1 LGKHNLSNALA
12 ALVMANKAGLS
23 LEELTKNLATFP
35 GVERRLQVLI
45 DQKNRVLIDDYAHHP
60 TEIKAV
66 FETLKLSFPEDKKCV
81 VFQPHLFSRTR
92 DFMEDFASVLSLF
105 DRVILLEIYPARE
118 LPIPGINAQALMNK
132 IKGTSVELV
141 SKKEL
146 GDLLTKVN
154 ERIIAIL
161 GAGDIGAEVVG
172 LKHKLML
179 HEIT

>member
-1 LGKHNLSNALA
+1 MSNALA

-66 FETLKLSFPEDKKCV
+66 FETLTLSFPEDKKCV
-81 VFQPHLFSRTR
+81 VFKPHLFSRTR

>member
-1 LGKHNLSNALA
+1 
-12 ALVMANKAGLS
+12 
-23 LEELTKNLATFP
+23 
-35 GVERRLQVLI
+35 
-45 DQKNRVLIDDYAHHP
+45 
-60 TEIKAV
+60 
-66 FETLKLSFPEDKKCV
+66 
-81 VFQPHLFSRTR
+81 
-92 DFMEDFASVLSLF
+92 
-105 DRVILLEIYPARE
+105 
-118 LPIPGINAQALMNK
+118 MNK